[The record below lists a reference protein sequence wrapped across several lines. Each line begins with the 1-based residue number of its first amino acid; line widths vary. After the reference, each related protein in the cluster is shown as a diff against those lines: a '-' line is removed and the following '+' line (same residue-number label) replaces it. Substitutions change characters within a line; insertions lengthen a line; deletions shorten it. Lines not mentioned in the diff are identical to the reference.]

1 MLRVKFSVKFMG
13 IKLPVELI
21 GVKLSDQFA
30 RVEEYSAPLK
40 KNLCDK

>member
-1 MLRVKFSVKFMG
+1 MLRVEFSVKFMG

-30 RVEEYSAPLK
+30 RVEEDSAPLK